1 MTKAT
6 ERAGHYAMQPEGY
19 RAYVP
24 KPLPP
29 DPPVDFD
36 SSMLNVLSQADRN
49 LGRLGGA
56 TVTLP
61 DPDLFVFMYVR
72 KEAVLSSQ
80 IEGTQSSLMDLLEFE
95 AGARLRGHP
104 RDVIEVSNYIDAMN
118 HGLDQIARGRE
129 LSIALIQE
137 IHGRLLSRGR
147 GSSHSPGELRSVQNW
162 IGATGRGVKGAAF
175 VPPTVPEMR
184 KALADLEHFLLADR
198 SLPPLVK
205 VGLAHCQFETIH
217 PFLDGNGRMGRLLIT
232 FLLTAE
238 GYLERPLLYL
248 SHYFRQNRASY
259 YDTLQAVR
267 DKGDWEGWLR
277 FFLKGVD
284 EVSRQATET
293 AKRIIHL
300 REEHRRL
307 IQGKLGRRAG
317 SALDLIEFM
326 YRHPMVSVND
336 VQRISGLSFP
346 SANELAIELEGLAL
360 LKEQTGNRRNRVF
373 AYQPYLDI
381 ILE

>member
-1 MTKAT
+1 MVKTTA
-6 ERAGHYAMQPEGY
+6 RAGQYAMQPEGY
-19 RAYVP
+19 RTYVP

-29 DPPVDFD
+29 NPPIDFD
-36 SSMLNVLSQADRN
+36 SSMLSILSQADRN
-49 LGRLGGA
+49 LGRLSGA
-56 TVTLP
+56 TETLP
-61 DPDLFVFMYVR
+61 NPDLFVFMYIR

-80 IEGTQSSLMDLLEFE
+80 IEGTQSSLIDLLEYE

-104 RDVIEVSNYIDAMN
+104 RDVVDVSNYIDAMN
-118 HGLDQIARGRE
+118 HGLGQIARGRE
-129 LSIALIQE
+129 LSVALVQE
-137 IHGRLLSRGR
+137 IHARLLSRGR

-162 IGATGRGVKGAAF
+162 IGPSERGIEDAAF
-175 VPPTVPEMR
+175 VPPAVPEMR
-184 KALADLEHFLLADR
+184 KALDDLERFLLTER

-205 VGLAHCQFETIH
+205 VGLAHSQFETIH

-248 SHYFRQNRASY
+248 SHYFRQNRSSY

-267 DKGDWEGWLR
+267 DEGDWEGWLR

-293 AKRIIHL
+293 AKRIIQL

-307 IQGKLGRRAG
+307 IQNAMGRRAG
-317 SALDLIEFM
+317 GALILIEFM
-326 YRHPMVSVND
+326 YQHPMVSVND
-336 VQRISGLSFP
+336 MQRVTGLSFP
-346 SANELAIELEGLAL
+346 SANELAVELEGLAL
-360 LKEQTGNRRNRVF
+360 LNEQTGNRRNRVF
-373 AYQPYLDI
+373 AYRPYLDI
-381 ILE
+381 ILD